1 MAIGPTSGGDDGG
14 DDVKWKTLA
23 KFPFRVRKASSR
35 RRLAPA

>member
-1 MAIGPTSGGDDGG
+1 MAIAPTSGDDDGG
-14 DDVKWKTLA
+14 DGVKWKTLA